1 MTLRTFHLGGNA
13 TATTTMVP
21 ARDLKVGQRVAYRHR
36 NDPGNAFAYW
46 LRVVEPHGLGGLSV
60 VQERNPFAYD
70 LYDLAAERD
79 AEADPYPYMCE
90 ADEPL
95 EVEVPL

>member
-1 MTLRTFHLGGNA
+1 MTLRSIHMGDGVV
-13 TATTTMVP
+13 TTTTTLP

-46 LRVVEPHGLGGLSV
+46 LRVVEPHGRGGLSV
-60 VQERNPFAYD
+60 VQERD
-70 LYDLAAERD
+70 LD
-79 AEADPYPYMCE
+79 AEPFPYMVE
-90 ADEPL
+90 ADDLL